1 MRDLPL
7 SIFFTM
13 SSPLV
18 IGVSGHRDP
27 HPAALPQLSR
37 HVDEFLA
44 DLKRRLPDSEL
55 RIMTGMAQGADLLV
69 ARAASKAG
77 CKVDA
82 VLPMPLDR
90 YVEDFDAES
99 AAALRTLLADPA
111 VTCTVLSA
119 PLGSDQSAPH
129 GGGRSVF
136 YANLTQVLTAKCNL
150 LLALWDGRTS
160 PLEGGTAD
168 TVLRYLGART
178 QAGPADSAI
187 EFQAAD
193 AAAEAAWGPHFVYW
207 VPTPRGDGGAV
218 PASEPGYLTGI
229 GENLLAAHGTAMP
242 HALAQQFTELNTYNR
257 EFERL
262 RGKHA
267 FERLDSLLP
276 TLGAIASRA
285 DREGLQRIDA
295 EYGKSDALAVYYQRH
310 SDRLFRWFS
319 YTASCMALLFL
330 IYAKLLPNN
339 ALLSI
344 YLTILLLS
352 VVVFHFVR
360 KQQWFSKHLV
370 YRVLAETMRIKFFL
384 RAACADGRVSATE
397 LINLTGIDQFSGF
410 SWIGNLLK
418 NVEPLDVP
426 AANGDGADRSR
437 LESVHRHWI
446 VGQKEYFGARVR
458 KLERDHR
465 RLEVLK
471 SGMLYAIAAFA
482 ALLLVFAAPLHERL
496 LGAVTSKDAIIFLM
510 GLLPVWLGIWELY
523 QNKMAMRELLWQ
535 YRNQLGHFTIAELQ
549 LSRNTTANRSQEIL
563 AQVGK
568 EALMESYLWTIH
580 RYHREYEPPAAT

>member
-1 MRDLPL
+1 MNSQCAVPNHH
-7 SIFFTM
+7 
-13 SSPLV
+13 SPLV
-18 IGVSGHRDP
+18 IGVSGHRDLHVEAVP
-27 HPAALPQLSR
+27 LVSR
-37 HVDEFLA
+37 QVDEFLA
-44 DLKRRLPDSEL
+44 DLRRRLPDTEL

-69 ARAASKAG
+69 ARAAVKAG

-82 VLPMPLDR
+82 VLPMRLER
-90 YVEDFDAES
+90 YIEDFGAES
-99 AAALRTLLADPA
+99 GAALRALLADPA
-111 VTCTVLSA
+111 VTCTVLAA
-119 PLGSDQSAPH
+119 PPGSDPNAPH
-129 GGGRSVF
+129 GASRAIF

-160 PLEGGTAD
+160 RLEGGTAD

-178 QAGPADSAI
+178 HPGHGDSAI
-187 EFQAAD
+187 EVQAAD

-207 VPTPRGDGGAV
+207 VPTPRGDGAAV
-218 PASEPGYLTGI
+218 PSEPGYLTGI

-242 HALAQQFTELNTYNR
+242 HPLAQQFAELNTYNR

-262 RGKHA
+262 NGKHA

-276 TLGAIASRA
+276 TLGPIDSHA
-285 DREGLQRIDA
+285 DLEGLQKIDA
-295 EYGKSDALAVYYQRH
+295 EYGKADALAIYHQRH

-319 YTASCMALLFL
+319 YTASGMALLFL
-330 IYAKLLPNN
+330 VYAKLWAN
-339 ALLSI
+339 S
-344 YLTILLLS
+344 LLLS
-352 VVVFHFVR
+352 VYLTLLLLSVAVFHR
-360 KQQWFSKHLV
+360 LRSHQWFSKHLV

-384 RAACADGRVSATE
+384 RAAGADRLVSATE

-418 NVEPLDVP
+418 NVEPLD
-426 AANGDGADRSR
+426 ARDAGANGADRAR
-437 LESVHRHWI
+437 LESIHRHWI
-446 VGQKEYFGARVR
+446 VGQQEYFRRRVR
-458 KLERDHR
+458 ALERHHR

-471 SGMLYAIAAFA
+471 SALLYAIATFA
-482 ALLLVFAAPLHERL
+482 LILLVFAVPLHERV
-496 LGAVTSKDAIIFLM
+496 LGAVTWKDGVLFLM

-549 LSRNTTANRSQEIL
+549 LSRSAAAGRSQEIL

-580 RYHREYEPPAAT
+580 RYHREYEPPTAT

>member
-1 MRDLPL
+1 
-7 SIFFTM
+7 M

-27 HPAALPQLSR
+27 HPAALAQLSR

-44 DLKRRLPDSEL
+44 DLKRRLPDTEL

-82 VLPMPLDR
+82 VLPMPLEQ

-99 AAALRTLLADPA
+99 AAALRALLADPA

-119 PLGSDQSAPH
+119 PPGSDRNAPH

-160 PLEGGTAD
+160 RLEGGTAD
-168 TVLRYLGART
+168 TLLRYLGARSHH
-178 QAGPADSAI
+178 GHGESGI
-187 EFQAAD
+187 EFQAAN

-207 VPTPRGDGGAV
+207 VPTPRGDEA
-218 PASEPGYLTGI
+218 AALSEPGYLTGI
-229 GENLLAAHGTAMP
+229 GEDLLAAHGRAMP
-242 HALAQQFTELNTYNR
+242 QPLAQQFNELNTYNR
-257 EFERL
+257 EFARL
-262 RGKHA
+262 SGKGA

-276 TLGAIASRA
+276 TLDPIGSRA
-285 DREGLQRIDA
+285 DRESLQRIDA
-295 EYGKSDALAVYYQRH
+295 EYGKADALAVYYQRY
-310 SDRLFRWFS
+310 SDRLFRGFS

-330 IYAKLLPNN
+330 IYAKLWANSL
-339 ALLSI
+339 LLSI
-344 YLTILLLS
+344 YLSILFLS
-352 VVVFHFVR
+352 VLVFHR
-360 KQQWFSKHLV
+360 LRSHQWFSKHLV

-384 RAACADGRVSATE
+384 RAADADRRVSATE

-418 NVEPLDVP
+418 NVEPLDRGQMN
-426 AANGDGADRSR
+426 AERADRAR
-437 LESVHRHWI
+437 LQNVHRHWI
-446 VGQKEYFGARVR
+446 VGQQEYFRRRVR
-458 KLERDHR
+458 RLERDYR

-471 SGMLYAIAAFA
+471 SGMLYAIATFA
-482 ALLLVFAAPLHERL
+482 LVLLLFAVPLHERM
-496 LGAVTSKDAIIFLM
+496 LGAITGHDGVMFLM

-535 YRNQLGHFTIAELQ
+535 YRNQLGHFTIAEIQ
-549 LSRNTTANRSQEIL
+549 LSRDTTADRSQEIL

-568 EALMESYLWTIH
+568 EALMENYLWTIH
-580 RYHREYEPPAAT
+580 RFHREYEPPAAT

>member
-1 MRDLPL
+1 MNSQCAVPNHH
-7 SIFFTM
+7 
-13 SSPLV
+13 SPLV
-18 IGVSGHRDP
+18 IGVSGHRDLHVDAVP
-27 HPAALPQLSR
+27 LINR
-37 HVDEFLA
+37 RVDEFLA
-44 DLKRRLPDSEL
+44 DLRRRLPDTEL

-69 ARAASKAG
+69 ARAAVKAG
-77 CKVDA
+77 WMVDA
-82 VLPMPLDR
+82 VLPMPLER
-90 YVEDFDAES
+90 YIEDFGAES
-99 AAALRTLLADPA
+99 GAALRALLAEPA
-111 VTCTVLSA
+111 VTCTVLAA
-119 PLGSDQSAPH
+119 PPGSDPDAPH
-129 GGGRSVF
+129 GAGRAMF
-136 YANLTQVLTAKCNL
+136 YANLTHVLTAKCNL

-160 PLEGGTAD
+160 QLEGGTAD

-178 QAGPADSAI
+178 HPGHGDPAI

-207 VPTPRGDGGAV
+207 VPTPRGNGAGV
-218 PASEPGYLTGI
+218 PSEAGYLTGI
-229 GENLLAAHGTAMP
+229 GENLLAAHGKHMP
-242 HALAQQFTELNTYNR
+242 HPLALQFAELNTYNR

-276 TLGAIASRA
+276 TLGPIDSRA
-285 DREGLQRIDA
+285 DLEGLQRIDA
-295 EYGKSDALAVYYQRH
+295 EYGKADALAIYYQRH
-310 SDRLFRWFS
+310 SDRLFRGFS

-330 IYAKLLPNN
+330 IYAKLWANGL
-339 ALLSI
+339 LLST

-352 VVVFHFVR
+352 VLVFHQLR
-360 KQQWFSKHLV
+360 SRQWFSKHLV

-384 RAACADGRVSATE
+384 RAAGADRLVSASE

-418 NVEPLDVP
+418 NAEPLDRRES
-426 AANGDGADRSR
+426 NGQAADRAR
-437 LESVHRHWI
+437 LERVHRHWI
-446 VGQKEYFGARVR
+446 VGQQEYFRKRVR
-458 KLERDHR
+458 TLERYHR

-471 SGMLYAIAAFA
+471 NAMLYAIATFA
-482 ALLLVFAAPLHERL
+482 LILLLFAGPLHERM
-496 LGAVTSKDAIIFLM
+496 LGAITGKDGVLFLM

-549 LSRNTTANRSQEIL
+549 LSRSTVASRYQEIL

-580 RYHREYEPPAAT
+580 RYHREYEPPTAA

>member
-1 MRDLPL
+1 
-7 SIFFTM
+7 M

-18 IGVSGHRDP
+18 IGVSGHRDL
-27 HPAALPQLSR
+27 HPAALPQLSGQ
-37 HVDEFLA
+37 VDAFLA
-44 DLKRRLPDSEL
+44 DLKRRLPDTEL

-69 ARAASKAG
+69 ARAAVRAG

-82 VLPMPLDR
+82 VLPMPLEQ

-99 AAALRTLLADPA
+99 AAALRALLAEPA

-119 PLGSDQSAPH
+119 PPESDRNAQH
-129 GGGRSVF
+129 GAGRSVF
-136 YANLTQVLTAKCNL
+136 YSNLTQTLTAKCNL
-150 LLALWDGRTS
+150 LLALWDGKTS

-178 QAGPADSAI
+178 HTGHVDSSI

-193 AAAEAAWGPHFVYW
+193 AAAETAWGPHFVYW
-207 VPTPRGDGGAV
+207 VPTPRAAGAEAE
-218 PASEPGYLTGI
+218 PREPGYLTGI
-229 GENLLAAHGTAMP
+229 GENLLTAHGVAMP
-242 HALAQQFTELNTYNR
+242 QPLVQQFTELNTYNR
-257 EFERL
+257 EFARL
-262 RGKHA
+262 RRKGA
-267 FERLDSLLP
+267 FERIDSLLP
-276 TLGAIASRA
+276 TLDPIASHA

-295 EYGKSDALAVYYQRH
+295 EYGKADALAVHYQRH
-310 SDRLFRWFS
+310 SDRLFRGFS

-330 IYAKLLPNN
+330 VYAKLWANGV
-339 ALLSI
+339 LLSI

-352 VVVFHFVR
+352 VAVFHR
-360 KQQWFSKHLV
+360 LRAHQWFSKHLV

-384 RAACADGRVSATE
+384 RAAGADRLVSATE

-418 NVEPLDVP
+418 NVELLDGRE
-426 AANGDGADRSR
+426 ANGRTADRAR

-446 VGQKEYFGARVR
+446 VGQQEYFRRRVR
-458 KLERDHR
+458 SLERNHR

-471 SGMLYAIAAFA
+471 SGLLYAIAVFA
-482 ALLLVFAAPLHERL
+482 LILLVFAVPLHERL
-496 LGAVTSKDAIIFLM
+496 LGVISWKDAVLFLM

-535 YRNQLGHFTIAELQ
+535 YRNQLGHFTMAQLQ
-549 LSRNTTANRSQEIL
+549 LSRNTTADRSQEIL